1 MDFTSNLLIN
11 VFAITILLVL
21 FLTLA
26 LGRNRSTL
34 STKLF
39 SLIIITVIIQLVA
52 DVFGRMD
59 GITTFSVPIAN
70 QIGNFVLFLLNP
82 IPSILWILFIISH
95 IYGDVKITKR
105 IVIPIAIY
113 SVLHLAAMTINI
125 YYPIYYSID
134 ANNVYRRGPLFILS
148 LIWSMLPLIIGFI
161 LTIIKRKE
169 IIPLKFNSF
178 VFYPFAPVIGTVIG
192 LLFYG
197 YSIILPSLTIGILLV
212 FNGIQNDS
220 IVFDYLTGVYNRR
233 ALEDR
238 LRKKIGDSNHQFGA
252 IMLDIDGY
260 KKINDTYGH
269 LVGDRALSDFAK
281 ALRQSV
287 HIKDFVAR
295 YGGDEFVLVINC
307 HSTKDLENIIEQIYL
322 SLKRLNDREMYPF
335 KFDVSKGYALY
346 SSNLTLEQ
354 FIHQLDSKMYEEKK
368 TKLLNNAT
376 RSH

>member
-178 VFYPFAPVIGTVIG
+178 VFYPFAPVIGTVSG

-354 FIHQLDSKMYEEKK
+354 FIDQLDSKMYEEKK

-376 RSH
+376 HSH

>member
-34 STKLF
+34 ATKLF
-39 SLIIITVIIQLVA
+39 SLFIFTVIIQLVA

-70 QIGNFVLFLLNP
+70 QIGNFILFLLNP

-95 IYGDVKITKR
+95 IYGEIKITKR
-105 IVIPIAIY
+105 VVIPIAIY
-113 SVLHLAAMTINI
+113 SILHLAAMTINI
-125 YYPIYYSID
+125 FYPIYYSID
-134 ANNVYRRGPLFILS
+134 ANNVYHRGPLFILS
-148 LIWSMLPLIIGFI
+148 LIWVMVPLIIGFI

-252 IMLDIDGY
+252 IMIDIDGY

-307 HSTKDLENIIEQIYL
+307 QKTSDLENIIDQIYI
-322 SLKRLNDREMYPF
+322 SIKRLNDREMYPF

-354 FIHQLDSKMYEEKK
+354 FIDQLDSKMYEEKK
-368 TKLLNNAT
+368 TKLLKNAT
-376 RSH
+376 HSH

>member
-39 SLIIITVIIQLVA
+39 SLIILTVIIQLIA
-52 DVFGRMD
+52 DIFGRMD
-59 GITTFSVPIAN
+59 GITNFSVPIAN
-70 QIGNFVLFLLNP
+70 QIGNFVLFTMNP
-82 IPSILWILFIISH
+82 APSVLWILFIISH
-95 IYGDVKITKR
+95 IYGDVKISKQV
-105 IVIPIAIY
+105 VIPLTIY
-113 SVLHLAAMTINI
+113 VLLHLVAMTINI
-125 YYPIYYSID
+125 FYPIYYYID
-134 ANNVYRRGPLFILS
+134 ANNVYHRGPLYILS
-148 LIWSMLPLIIGFI
+148 LLWIMTPLLIGFI
-161 LTIIKRKE
+161 LTIIKRRE
-169 IIPLKFNSF
+169 IIPIKFNSF
-178 VFYPFAPVIGTVIG
+178 VFYPFAPVIGLVIG

-197 YSIILPSLTIGILLV
+197 YSIILPSLTIGLLLV

-220 IVFDYLTGVYNRR
+220 IVFDYLTGAYNRR

-238 LRKKIGDSNHQFGA
+238 LRKKIADSNHQFGA

-269 LVGDRALSDFAK
+269 LVGDKALTDFAN

-307 HSTKDLENIIEQIYL
+307 KTLNELEHIIAQIHL
-322 SLKRLNDREMYPF
+322 NLKKLNDREIYPF
-335 KFDVSKGYALY
+335 QFNVSIGYALY
-346 SSNLTLEQ
+346 SANLTLEQ
-354 FIHQLDSKMYEEKK
+354 FIDQLDTKMYEQKK
-368 TKLLNNAT
+368 RKFVVSTN
-376 RSH
+376 RPQ